1 MTLIQSGP
9 SMRRHVE
16 LPPAGPSY
24 VRQEALPGEHLA
36 NLAPLY
42 VSRAAP
48 LQSELPKGDI

>member
-1 MTLIQSGP
+1 MNAKDIKAAAINFSGYDAI
-9 SMRRHVE
+9 RHVE

-42 VSRAAP
+42 V
-48 LQSELPKGDI
+48 

>member
-36 NLAPLY
+36 NLALLY